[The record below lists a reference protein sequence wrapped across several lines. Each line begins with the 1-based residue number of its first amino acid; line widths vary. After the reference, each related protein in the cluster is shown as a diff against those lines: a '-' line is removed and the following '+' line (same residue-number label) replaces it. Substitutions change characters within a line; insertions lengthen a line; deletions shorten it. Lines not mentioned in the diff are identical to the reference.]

1 MNLRKNLFSLLLAMI
16 AGQLLGQ
23 DPATESRFF
32 FPEFQEASV
41 YYKDGRTFRIP
52 ANYDLVRGSFVFID
66 KEGGDQIKLFGD
78 QQNIGSVKVGNR
90 VFLATPFGPTEIIQV
105 EPNFKVHYKPR
116 LREASKSG
124 GYGTSSSASATRT
137 MSHLVQNGPTNYL
150 EKSDGSVAEIINIY
164 TVSIGKK
171 QKQFENEKQFLKLY
185 PKQEKA
191 LTEYMLAEEVD
202 FNVVPQVLA
211 LYNYAQTLSN

>member
-1 MNLRKNLFSLLLAMI
+1 
-16 AGQLLGQ
+16 
-23 DPATESRFF
+23 
-32 FPEFQEASV
+32 
-41 YYKDGRTFRIP
+41 
-52 ANYDLVRGSFVFID
+52 
-66 KEGGDQIKLFGD
+66 
-78 QQNIGSVKVGNR
+78 
-90 VFLATPFGPTEIIQV
+90 
-105 EPNFKVHYKPR
+105 
-116 LREASKSG
+116 
-124 GYGTSSSASATRT
+124 